1 MIFNANLPT
10 GKFVTSQNPTKVGN
24 PRITEVALLNSN
36 KEALVFGKLV
46 TPLERLGSQVIQVKI
61 DF

>member
-1 MIFNANLPT
+1 
-10 GKFVTSQNPTKVGN
+10 
-24 PRITEVALLNSN
+24 
-36 KEALVFGKLV
+36 LVFGKLV